1 MLAGSGTAARR
12 AIAAQAWIPAADNLR
27 GVPPARTR
35 PLSQMYKY
43 LSSHLQLKLVA
54 VVMLGVAVAFS
65 VIGWQRIAAA
75 KSDQMEDLRRS
86 GQERVSLVAAASAN
100 LLIGYDYS
108 NMEALAERV
117 LSQRDVQQV
126 LIKNAAGKVMVRRQ
140 KKAPVEVAGLDFE
153 APVVFSSET
162 IGTASIRL
170 STNKFDEDVA
180 AIYAKVVID
189 QLGYG
194 LTLGLLIYFA
204 ASRTIV
210 KPITRI
216 SDQMKDIMHANFA
229 AVHDAVQVGGND
241 EISGLGRIFNDLTQ
255 QVYVAQQKLQQKVDL
270 AHTSLMATNRE
281 LHERTRALEDTLAL
295 VEKLAVTDALTQLH
309 NRRYFDDR
317 LAVEFSRSRRFG
329 EPLTLMLL
337 DVDHFKRIN
346 DSQGHAAG
354 DALLQDL
361 AKVFAQRCRDA
372 DVVARIGGDEFAFL
386 LYHTSLDAG
395 NVFANE
401 LLGTVNACS
410 FVFHDRDLKLG
421 LSIGLACTLD
431 SVNSTESLYGA
442 ADLALYE
449 AKRRGRNRYASYP
462 F

>member
-1 MLAGSGTAARR
+1 
-12 AIAAQAWIPAADNLR
+12 
-27 GVPPARTR
+27 
-35 PLSQMYKY
+35 MYRY

-54 VVMLGVAVAFS
+54 VVMLGIAVAFG
-65 VIGWQRIAAA
+65 VIGWQRIAHDGAD
-75 KSDQMEDLRRS
+75 KLNELRRS
-86 GQERVSLVAAASAN
+86 GQDRVGLVAAASAN

-117 LSQRDVQQV
+117 LGQRDVLQV
-126 LIKNAAGKVMVRRQ
+126 QIRNAAGKVMVRRQ
-140 KKAPVEVAGLDFE
+140 KSAPATAAALDFE
-153 APVVFSSET
+153 APVVFASET

-170 STNKFDEDVA
+170 STAQLDDDA
-180 AIYAKVVID
+180 AATFAHVVVD

-194 LTLGLLIYFA
+194 LTLGLLIYFV
-204 ASRTIV
+204 ASRAIV

-216 SDQMKDIMHANFA
+216 SEQMKGIMAANFA
-229 AVHDAVQVGGND
+229 AVPEAVRVSGND
-241 EISGLGRIFNDLTQ
+241 EIAGLGRIFNDLTQ
-255 QVYVAQQKLQQKVDL
+255 QVYVGQRQLQEKVDL
-270 AHTSLMATNRE
+270 AHTDLMATNRE
-281 LHERTRALEDTLAL
+281 LHQRTIELEGTLAL
-295 VEKLAVTDALTQLH
+295 VEKLAITDGLTQLH

-317 LAVEFSRSRRFG
+317 LAVEFSRSQRFG

-337 DVDHFKRIN
+337 DIDHFKRIN

-386 LYHTSLDAG
+386 LYHTDLDAG
-395 NVFANE
+395 NLFANE
-401 LLGTVNACS
+401 LLGTVNTRS
-410 FVFHDRDLKLG
+410 FVFGDHDLRLG

-431 SVNSTESLYGA
+431 SVSSSTESLYGA

-449 AKRRGRNRYASYP
+449 AKRRGRNRYASFP
-462 F
+462 FQTTA